1 MEETQSIINSLI
13 NEIEELKMIIIQLE
27 NDIKKLKEWRNVI

>member
-1 MEETQSIINSLI
+1 MEETQSTINSLI
-13 NEIEELKMIIIQLE
+13 NEIEELKVVIIQLE